1 MDYAEHWRQ
10 YGDTTVIPTRNFF
23 YGIQPGDEISVHIE
37 PGKTLI
43 IRFLTTGE
51 ARDDGRRTVF
61 FELNGQPREV
71 TVIDRSVAVAAEPR
85 PKADP
90 GNPGHVAAP
99 MPGKVSAIAVRK
111 GQPVKVGQHL
121 FSMEAM
127 KMETAV
133 SSPVEAVVA
142 DVAVNVGTVVEAGD
156 LVISLE

>member
-1 MDYAEHWRQ
+1 
-10 YGDTTVIPTRNFF
+10 
-23 YGIQPGDEISVHIE
+23 
-37 PGKTLI
+37 
-43 IRFLTTGE
+43 
-51 ARDDGRRTVF
+51 
-61 FELNGQPREV
+61 
-71 TVIDRSVAVAAEPR
+71 
-85 PKADP
+85 
-90 GNPGHVAAP
+90 